1 MGKLGRFALAVGLG
15 LGLAGQARGD
25 MPIDLAAVPSAEAE
39 EQVVELQDVSLDRP
53 LVLDEN
59 VDYVLRNV
67 TVTGVNDCAAITLT
81 GRIKSVMLDKCTF
94 GKVWTGLDGKAA
106 GIECVGAVVGKLVAT
121 DTTFFDAENQLATLR
136 EGSFGKVTFERCR
149 FATSDSFLRRIYQA
163 NPWRSTPPVTEF
175 YNIERL
181 ELLDNTYSNTL
192 VVIHPSV
199 KQVIVRGAMPGLKIE
214 NPQSTQLIQLEA
226 GERAEAVPPPGG
238 GVVAAMQAD
247 EKPAKV

>member
-1 MGKLGRFALAVGLG
+1 MGKLGSFALAVGLSWA
-15 LGLAGQARGD
+15 LAGQTRAD
-25 MPIDLAAVPSAEAE
+25 MPAGPVVAPAAEAE
-39 EQVVELQDVSLDRP
+39 EPVVELQDISLDRP

-67 TVTGVNDCAAITLT
+67 TVIGVNDCAAITLS
-81 GRIKSVMLDKCTF
+81 GRIKSVVLDKCTF

-149 FATSDSFLRRIYQA
+149 FATSDSFLKQIYRN
-163 NPWRSTPPVTEF
+163 NPWRQTPPVTEF

-181 ELLDNTYSNTL
+181 ELLDNTYSNTV

-226 GERAEAVPPPGG
+226 GQRAEAVPPPAG
-238 GVVAAMQAD
+238 GVVAALDLKAPV
-247 EKPAKV
+247 KS